1 MTTHRKRL
9 VLWCMS
15 SAMKDGL
22 AEGREEK
29 AFLNYCIIYDVTI
42 EELVEVLQMSVTE
55 ALGWKVSD
63 G

>member
-15 SAMKDGL
+15 SAAL

-29 AFLNYCIIYDVTI
+29 AFMNFGRYYNMTMG
-42 EELVEVLQMSVTE
+42 ELDEVLQMSVAE
-55 ALGWKVSD
+55 ALGWKEKNE
-63 G
+63 